1 MRDVGQPVPAGADVR
16 AHLDSMRGRPALIA
30 ELRRD
35 QDVESVLQ
43 GARMPDPPRGAR
55 EAPKYLLSSTTL
67 LLVRGRAL
75 NLSLYAIYDTPADV
89 EWMRATT
96 LRWIEDVQRLNNR

>member
-1 MRDVGQPVPAGADVR
+1 
-16 AHLDSMRGRPALIA
+16 MRGRPALIA

-35 QDVESVLQ
+35 PDVESVLQ
-43 GARMPDPPRGAR
+43 GARMPEPPRGGR

-75 NLSLYAIYDTPADV
+75 NLALYSIYDTPADV